1 MRNHLSY
8 AGDVEFQK
16 QPYRGVLRKS
26 CSEICS
32 KFTGEHP
39 YRNVISIKLLCNF
52 TEIAFWHRCSPVSLL
67 HIFRTPFAK
76 NTSGGLLLE
85 FEKIKLINHFDNRYS
100 KKIIYR
106 KNKLHK
112 VRGSLKVKLNIRN
125 IQYLLVKL
133 RKL

>member
-16 QPYRGVLRKS
+16 QSYRGVLRKR

-39 YRNVISIKLLCNF
+39 YRNVISIKLICNF
-52 TEIAFWHRCSPVSLL
+52 TEIALWDRCSPVRLL

-76 NTSGGLLLE
+76 NASGGLLLE

-106 KNKLHK
+106 KNKLRK